1 MCFDLDSHPPI
12 QPIAGAAV
20 DGKRITLHSADG
32 SDFAA
37 FTAQPAQP
45 SGAGMLILPDVRGLF
60 TFYEELALRFAEAG
74 VAALAVDYFGR
85 SAGPAKRPEGFDHNP
100 HIGQV
105 TWKGVR
111 DDIFAARRELGGW
124 PGVRGVFSV
133 GFCFGGRLSLL
144 LASEEE
150 LAMAGVVGFYGWPT
164 GEARGG
170 VPAPIDRV
178 AANGAPILALFGG
191 ADQGIPADVVASYRT
206 ALNGA
211 GAINEVVTYPD
222 APHSFFDRKAAE
234 FANDSAD
241 AWKRVLAFVHANT
254 PAA

>member
-12 QPIAGAAV
+12 PPIAGAAV
-20 DGKRITLHSADG
+20 DGRRIALHSADG
-32 SDFAA
+32 TDFAA
-37 FTAQPAQP
+37 FAAQPANP
-45 SGAGMLILPDVRGLF
+45 SGAGMIVLPDVRGLF
-60 TFYEELALRFAEAG
+60 TYYEELALRFAEAG

-85 SAGPAKRPEGFDHNP
+85 TAGPAKRVEGFDHNP

-105 TWKGVR
+105 TWKGLR

-124 PGVRGVFSV
+124 AGVRGVFSV

-150 LAMAGVVGFYGWPT
+150 LAMAGVIGFYGWPV
-164 GEARGG
+164 GDARGG
-170 VPAPIDRV
+170 VPAPIDRA

-191 ADQGIPADVVASYRT
+191 ADQGIPGDVVAAYRG
-206 ALNGA
+206 ALAGA
-211 GAINEVVTYPD
+211 GAIHEVVNYPG
-222 APHSFFDRKAAE
+222 APHSFFDRKAAD
-234 FANDSAD
+234 FADDSAD

>member
-12 QPIAGAAV
+12 PPIAGAAV

-32 SDFAA
+32 TDFAA
-37 FTAQPAQP
+37 FAAQPAQP
-45 SGAGMLILPDVRGLF
+45 NGAGMLILPDVRGLF

-74 VAALAVDYFGR
+74 VAALTIDYFGR
-85 SAGPAKRPEGFDHNP
+85 TAGTGKRPEGFDHNP

-105 TWKGVR
+105 TWKGLR
-111 DDIFAARRELGGW
+111 GDIFAARRELGGW

-150 LAMAGVVGFYGWPT
+150 LAMAGVVGFYGWPV
-164 GEARGG
+164 GERGAA
-170 VPAPIDRV
+170 PAPIDRV

-191 ADQGIPADVVASYRT
+191 ADQGIPAEVVASYRA

-211 GAINEVVTYPD
+211 GAINEVITYPD

-234 FANDSAD
+234 FADDSAD